1 MITFLARIF
10 IKDYDNVKDPDVRK
24 KYGYLGSCMGIVLN
38 ILLFTGKLI
47 AGMISGAI
55 SVMADAFNNLSDAGS
70 SIMALVGFKIAGMPA
85 DKEHPFGH
93 GRMEYVSGLI
103 ISFIIML
110 MGFELGKSSV
120 VKIFKPEEIEISA
133 LTFSILIISVLVKMW
148 MGCFNTALGKKINST
163 TMKAAAADSISDCIA
178 TGAVIIAMIISKFTG
193 VNIDSYMGV
202 AVALFIFRTGFM
214 TAKDSVTP
222 LLGARPDKELVDE
235 IENTVMSY
243 PLIIGVH
250 DLIVNDYGVGNMV
263 ISLHAEVPDTTDF
276 NEAHELIDIIED
288 DLKLKYKGI
297 ISIHMDPVAVD
308 DEETVHLKKIVLEI
322 VKGIDEALSIH
333 DFRMTKGKSHINLIF
348 DLVVPFGFRYSDSQ
362 VTDIISDK
370 LIKMDSRYFAVI
382 NIDRDMC

>member
-24 KYGYLGSCMGIVLN
+24 KYGYLGSCMGIALN
-38 ILLFTGKLI
+38 VLLFTGKLI

-148 MGCFNTALGKKINST
+148 MGCFNTALDKKINST

-222 LLGARPDKELVDE
+222 LLGARPDKKLVDE